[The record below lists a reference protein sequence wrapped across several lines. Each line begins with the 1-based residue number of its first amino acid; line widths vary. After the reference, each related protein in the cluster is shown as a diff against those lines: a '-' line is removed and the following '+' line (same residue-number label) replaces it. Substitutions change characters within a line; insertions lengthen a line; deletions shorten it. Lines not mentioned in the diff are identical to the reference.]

1 MTLPFGRFANRP
13 APFPVDDPVFHEGV
27 PDHLEP
33 VLRQWI
39 YNALLGGGAELMSL
53 RLEIPLHYDYP
64 TSDAAAL
71 CLAQAQRHDLLRIV
85 NAIWPAA
92 GRGRHHCRRTSRAG
106 TATRLALDD
115 CGKTYRRYS
124 PPQRLPGRSMAMVPA

>member
-1 MTLPFGRFANRP
+1 MLAVTLPVGRFANRP
-13 APFPVDDPVFHEGV
+13 APCPVDDPVLDEGV

-92 GRGRHHCRRTSRAG
+92 GRGR
-106 TATRLALDD
+106 
-115 CGKTYRRYS
+115 GKTYRRYS
-124 PPQRLPGRSMAMVPA
+124 PPHRLPGRSMAMVPA